1 MKTYLLLVAL
11 FFLTCAYFIWIN
23 RNQLRRQFS
32 DSRITS
38 EQRADIS
45 KWLAEAKNSPSRKRS
60 IELSEL
66 AVQKEWTGDYEGA
79 LADLDEAIRLD
90 PEYSS
95 SYHNSRAIIL
105 SRMGRLEQALQAANQ
120 AIEESPNVDTSY
132 VTRSIIHR
140 RMGNSQ
146 TAIDDASKA
155 ISIATSVYKSNAM
168 KSKVANSSKPDL
180 DFAYVSRGNA
190 RAQLQDYQGAIDDF
204 TQAIN
209 LSQEG
214 GQGYY
219 GRGGAK
225 KALGDLQGAI
235 SDFEKAAE
243 IYKQRGY
250 SAEHQD
256 AARQISLLKGK

>member
-11 FFLTCAYFIWIN
+11 FFIVLSCAYFIWAA
-23 RNQLRRQFS
+23 RKQRPDLR
-32 DSRITS
+32 IKS
-38 EQRADIS
+38 EQRS
-45 KWLAEAKNSPSRKRS
+45 NVSNLLAEAKHSPNRQRA
-60 IELSEL
+60 IELYEL
-66 AVQKEWTGDYEGA
+66 AIQKEWRRDYEGA
-79 LADLDEAIRLD
+79 LADLDEAIRLNPD
-90 PEYSS
+90 YSS

-105 SRMGRLEQALQAANQ
+105 SKGGRLEQALQAANQ

-140 RMGNSQ
+140 HMGNPQ
-146 TAIDDASKA
+146 MAIDDASKA

-168 KSKVANSSKPDL
+168 KIKVANSSKSDL
-180 DFAYVSRGNA
+180 DFAYISRGNA

-209 LSQEG
+209 LTPDG

-225 KALGDLQGAI
+225 KALGNIQGAI
-235 SDFEKAAE
+235 NDFEKAAE
-243 IYKQRGY
+243 IYRQRGY
-250 SAEHQD
+250 SAEYQD
-256 AARQISLLKGK
+256 AVQQISLLRGK

>member
-1 MKTYLLLVAL
+1 M
-11 FFLTCAYFIWIN
+11 
-23 RNQLRRQFS
+23 RRQFS
-32 DSRITS
+32 DSRIKS

-45 KWLAEAKNSPSRKRS
+45 KWLAEAKNSSSRKRS

-90 PEYSS
+90 PDHSS

-120 AIEESPNVDTSY
+120 AIGGSPNVDTPY

-140 RMGNSQ
+140 RMGNLQ
-146 TAIDDASKA
+146 TAVDDASKA
-155 ISIATSVYKSNAM
+155 ISIARLLYKSNAM
-168 KSKVANSSKPDL
+168 KIKVAGSIKPDL
-180 DFAYVSRGNA
+180 DLAYISRGNA
-190 RAQLQDYQGAIDDF
+190 RAQLQDYQDAIDDF

-209 LSQEG
+209 LSPEG

-225 KALGDLQGAI
+225 KALGDIQGAI
-235 SDFEKAAE
+235 RDFEKAAE
-243 IYKQRGY
+243 IYRQRGY
-250 SAEHQD
+250 SAEYQD
-256 AARQISLLKGK
+256 AAQQISLLKGK